1 MLSLIL
7 CSHTFV
13 ENTKLKDYVNK
24 PLTHFDYLRL
34 IVGDDFVKGDFMK
47 TYLINLDKIP
57 FATILVTCDPVGDQR
72 VEDESVQ
79 YYVPNNTG
87 ESGDNSGTMCRPN
100 PLVAGGS
107 KVTKARRKKQVLDED
122 IFDRMVDKVGD
133 LSNTIR
139 KTKSTL
145 D

>member
-1 MLSLIL
+1 M
-7 CSHTFV
+7 
-13 ENTKLKDYVNK
+13 
-24 PLTHFDYLRL
+24 
-34 IVGDDFVKGDFMK
+34 
-47 TYLINLDKIP
+47 
-57 FATILVTCDPVGDQR
+57 GDQR

-100 PLVAGGS
+100 PLAAGGS

-122 IFDRMVDKVGD
+122 VFDRMVDKVGD

-139 KTKSTL
+139 KTNLHWTNKLSRCVYGHVEYDDTVL
-145 D
+145 DTHFDIVFE